1 MKISLEHFLKT
12 IDINM
17 LNSILYETSTIESQT
32 QSPKKSKIQ
41 ISSNIQIPNFNLNL
55 KKISDKKNIF
65 PQKEGFFGKI
75 RKIEAIKESEN
86 CLTKERISKNILKK
100 KIDEKSLLLDY
111 DFLIG
116 EILNKIN
123 LKNNLLS
130 AKVKQKKKI
139 GIKKGKSIKKKI
151 CIIPSSSDEQKS
163 KKNK

>member
-1 MKISLEHFLKT
+1 
-12 IDINM
+12 
-17 LNSILYETSTIESQT
+17 
-32 QSPKKSKIQ
+32 
-41 ISSNIQIPNFNLNL
+41 
-55 KKISDKKNIF
+55 
-65 PQKEGFFGKI
+65 
-75 RKIEAIKESEN
+75 
-86 CLTKERISKNILKK
+86 
-100 KIDEKSLLLDY
+100 LLLDY

-130 AKVKQKKKI
+130 SKVKQKKKI

>member
-1 MKISLEHFLKT
+1 MKISLQHFLKT

-32 QSPKKSKIQ
+32 QSPKKSKTQ

-65 PQKEGFFGKI
+65 PQKEGFLGKI

-100 KIDEKSLLLDY
+100 KI
-111 DFLIG
+111 G

-130 AKVKQKKKI
+130 SKVKQKKKI

>member
-1 MKISLEHFLKT
+1 
-12 IDINM
+12 M

-86 CLTKERISKNILKK
+86 CLNKERISKNILRK
-100 KIDEKSLLLDY
+100 KIDE
-111 DFLIG
+111 
-116 EILNKIN
+116 N
-123 LKNNLLS
+123 
-130 AKVKQKKKI
+130 
-139 GIKKGKSIKKKI
+139 
-151 CIIPSSSDEQKS
+151 
-163 KKNK
+163 

>member
-1 MKISLEHFLKT
+1 
-12 IDINM
+12 M

-32 QSPKKSKIQ
+32 QSTKKSKTQ
-41 ISSNIQIPNFNLNL
+41 ISSNIQITNFNLNI
-55 KKISDKKNIF
+55 KKIYDKKNIF

-130 AKVKQKKKI
+130 SKVKQKKKI